1 MKRFVCVPQHLTEFG
16 MPEEA
21 KKLSEEAQLP
31 INISDAFSSICIQSF
46 PETFAIECPD
56 SVQSGCIYWLDV
68 TDEYNIFAKNVFITC
83 KSSDNE
89 YKFFPTL
96 KEKHIL
102 RFRFRIFEK
111 NKYNYTIW
119 NDDVMLYQGE
129 FEVI

>member
-1 MKRFVCVPQHLTEFG
+1 MKRFVCVPQSLTESG

-21 KKLSEEAQLP
+21 KKLSEQAQLP
-31 INISDAFSSICIQSF
+31 ISISDTFSSICIQSF
-46 PETFAIECPD
+46 PETFAIEGPD
-56 SVQSGCIYWLDV
+56 LIESGHIYWLDI
-68 TDEYNIFAKNVFITC
+68 TDEYNDFVKNVFIIC

-89 YKFFPTL
+89 YKFFPIL

-119 NDDVMLYQGE
+119 NDNIMLYQGE
-129 FEVI
+129 FKVI